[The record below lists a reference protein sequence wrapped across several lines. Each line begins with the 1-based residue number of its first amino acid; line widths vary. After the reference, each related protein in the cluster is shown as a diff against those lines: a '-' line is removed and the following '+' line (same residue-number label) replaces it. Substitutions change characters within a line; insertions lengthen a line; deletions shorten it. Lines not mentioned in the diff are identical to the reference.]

1 NGTSLPR
8 MITWSTSVVNSNG
21 SPDHTTT
28 FATLPG
34 SSDPYRS
41 ATPNTSEGES
51 VTARSAWSH
60 DMPYETAFP
69 ACWRRL
75 RALWVSVSRSTTL
88 TPAFASSA
96 AFSYRTPSESY
107 DGMLSSGC
115 TRTGTPAA

>member
-1 NGTSLPR
+1 

-69 ACWRRL
+69 ASWRRL
-75 RALWVSVSRSTTL
+75 QALWVSLSSSSTL
-88 TPAFASSA
+88 TTAFATSATFTYVTTIATSS
-96 AFSYRTPSESY
+96 T
-107 DGMLSSGC
+107 
-115 TRTGTPAA
+115 